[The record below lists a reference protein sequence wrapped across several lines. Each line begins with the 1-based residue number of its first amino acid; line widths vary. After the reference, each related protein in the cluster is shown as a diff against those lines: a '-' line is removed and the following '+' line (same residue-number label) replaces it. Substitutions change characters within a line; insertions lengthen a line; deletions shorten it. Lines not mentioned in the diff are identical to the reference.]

1 MSADRK
7 KRALLVVDGSYQS
20 FETVGY
26 VSGILPAFHWELVLL
41 HISSKVPEAFWDLEK
56 DPVWQQKVQTVRGW
70 ERQQERK
77 ISDFMDRARQV
88 LVDAGFPG
96 ETVRVEIR
104 ERREGIARDIGK
116 EGLRGY
122 GAVILGRRGLSTVQ
136 DLSLGG
142 VAQKLALKLTGT
154 TVWLVGGKPEQTGIL
169 IGLDS
174 SEGSMAAVE
183 YVAEMTR
190 GSAPKI
196 ALVHVVRS
204 VSSGQ
209 GDIEEVFTEEYREKH
224 VEEATNRI
232 RPVFRKAT
240 EKLVAAGIPADRIS
254 ARILSKVFS
263 RAGTLLQEAGRMNF
277 GTIVVG
283 RRGLSTVQEFDMGRV
298 SNKLMQAA
306 RDRAV
311 WLVG

>member
-1 MSADRK
+1 M
-7 KRALLVVDGSYQS
+7 
-20 FETVGY
+20 
-26 VSGILPAFHWELVLL
+26 SGILPAFHWELVLL

-183 YVAEMTR
+183 YVAEMNR
-190 GSAPKI
+190 GSDPRSRSFMSSVPCRA
-196 ALVHVVRS
+196 VRGTS
-204 VSSGQ
+204 RKFHGGSTARS
-209 GDIEEVFTEEYREKH
+209 TSRK
-224 VEEATNRI
+224 ATNRI
-232 RPVFRKAT
+232 DGLSQSDEKAGCRGDSRRPDFRPGSFERFQPRGNA
-240 EKLVAAGIPADRIS
+240 
-254 ARILSKVFS
+254 
-263 RAGTLLQEAGRMNF
+263 LQEAGR
-277 GTIVVG
+277 
-283 RRGLSTVQEFDMGRV
+283 
-298 SNKLMQAA
+298 
-306 RDRAV
+306 
-311 WLVG
+311 